1 MSTGDYSGSD
11 DEKCPDVGKRSVL
24 SGVSNRRDILKAA
37 GATGAAA
44 FLSSAVVGADD
55 HHSSD
60 GETITVK
67 STPETVDWGAFD
79 PEHDPVAEVESGDTV
94 IIETVTIPQP
104 DHRRF
109 LLEEGISESDILDDE
124 VTIEQEVTQEGP
136 GPHVVTGPIH
146 IDDAKPGDVLEVR
159 VRDVEIRAPYGL
171 NIFRPDM
178 GALPEDFPWADTATI
193 PLDIDEQ
200 VARYV
205 DDIEIPLDPFF
216 GIMAAGPAPESGR
229 TSTRPPNYFGGNM
242 DIPVLTAG
250 TSLYLPVNAD
260 GGRFYTGDGHSAQ
273 GNGEVNLTAIETSL
287 TGTFEF
293 IVHKDTPRLEWPVA
307 ETDDAYVVVGLNED
321 LNDAMTHAVREAI
334 TLLVHQLDLEPAE
347 AYRLCSIAVDF
358 NVSQV
363 VNGNQGIH
371 GVIPKSLFSEEGEID
386 PGSLK
391 SGF

>member
-1 MSTGDYSGSD
+1 MSID
-11 DEKCPDVGKRSVL
+11 DNSNPNDGIFEEMDKESVL
-24 SGVSNRRDILKAA
+24 RGVSNRRDVLKAA

-55 HHSSD
+55 HPSSSGD
-60 GETITVK
+60 TITVE

-79 PEHDPVAEVESGDTV
+79 PEHDPVAEIESGETV
-94 IIETVTIPQP
+94 VIETITIPQP
-104 DHRRF
+104 EHHQF
-109 LLEEGISESDILDDE
+109 LLKEGVSESDILEDE
-124 VTIEQEVTQEGP
+124 VTIEREVTQEGP

-146 IDDAKPGDVLEVR
+146 IADAEPGDVLEVR
-159 VRDVEIRAPYGL
+159 VRDVEIRAPYGI
-171 NIFRPDM
+171 NIFRPGM
-178 GALPEDFPWADTATI
+178 GALPEEFPWADTAVI

-200 VARYV
+200 VARFV
-205 DDIEIPLDPFF
+205 NDIEIPLAPFF

-229 TSTRPPNYFGGNM
+229 TSTRPPDYFGGNM

-250 TSLYLPVNAD
+250 TSLYLPVNAK

-293 IVHKDTPRLEWPVA
+293 VVHKDTPRLEWPVA
-307 ETDDAYVVVGLNED
+307 ETDDAYIVVGLNED

-371 GVIPKSLFSEEGEID
+371 GVIPKSLFAEDGEID
-386 PGSLK
+386 PKALYSK
-391 SGF
+391 F